1 MTSRFNDNQIIIQ
14 KKSVPALPTTSN
26 ELVLFFDGTE
36 LRTVDYSG
44 KVSNFKQQVVEQIR
58 VETDEATKS
67 KVEQLVNDLNA
78 ISVNIFKELQ
88 ETKQI
93 NSNEVIVLKNLISL
107 QLEKVNNNLEILEN
121 TTGELEVAYET
132 ISKELIKAQISNSE
146 LEDKLLGVERDLQN
160 KIDEASYEELK
171 SLVRVELSAFD
182 ERLGRVTGELLSKFT
197 LLSSLLSSFVTRED
211 LEQVK
216 LLIKP
221 QKRVVSGS
229 RNVRV
234 QETADS
240 FIISVDIPQQEQG
253 GSRGGLTR
261 SKVESLIQEALEG
274 FVGGKEITSND
285 GSVNIVETDT
295 TIDLS
300 VDTSGISG
308 GSNIVTLQAGQDL
321 SAYRAIFID
330 DDGLCYY
337 ASPSTDAQKQIFL
350 ALESK
355 SIGEFI
361 KVALNGDVIFNSAW
375 SFIPGSRLFV
385 TGTSGQL
392 SQTAPL
398 TGNIFSLG
406 VIIEPTKLQIQN
418 QNSIVQVV

>member
-1 MTSRFNDNQIIIQ
+1 MPTRFNDNQIIIQ
-14 KKSVPALPTTSN
+14 KKSVPTLPTTSN
-26 ELVLFFDGTE
+26 ELVLFFDGE
-36 LRTVDYSG
+36 LKTVDYSG
-44 KVSNFKQQVVEQIR
+44 KVSNFKQQVI
-58 VETDEATKS
+58 ETIQTKEVVDEETKS

-93 NSNEVIVLKNLISL
+93 NSNEVVVLKNLISL
-107 QLEKVNNNLEILEN
+107 HLEKVNNNLEILEN

-132 ISKELIKAQISNSE
+132 ISKELIKAQISTSE

-171 SLVRVELSAFD
+171 SLVRVDLSAFD

-197 LLSSLLSSFVTRED
+197 LLSSLLSSFVTREELD
-211 LEQVK
+211 EVK

-240 FIISVDIPQQEQG
+240 FIISVDIPQQEG
-253 GSRGGLTR
+253 IGSRGGLTKSR
-261 SKVESLIQEALEG
+261 VEKLIQEALEG
-274 FVGGKEITSND
+274 FVGGKEIISND
-285 GSVNIVETDT
+285 GSVTIVETDT

-308 GSNIVTLQAGQDL
+308 VAFGE
-321 SAYRAIFID
+321 ID
-330 DDGLCYY
+330 G
-337 ASPSTDAQKQIFL
+337 
-350 ALESK
+350 
-355 SIGEFI
+355 G
-361 KVALNGDVIFNSAW
+361 VA
-375 SFIPGSRLFV
+375 
-385 TGTSGQL
+385 
-392 SQTAPL
+392 
-398 TGNIFSLG
+398 
-406 VIIEPTKLQIQN
+406 
-418 QNSIVQVV
+418 NSIYLVEQNIQGGNASL